1 MFFFFPRLPLDIT
14 FYFGLVWRNLTSRQ
28 KTRFAMFFKE
38 MQRLQRI
45 PSCLSMKSYIARN
58 FCDHFLQVR
67 SAALM
72 EEWKW
77 MSWGTDYQNPQAC
90 LHDLFLEHQEKSMK
104 QAFEELKAMRHSS
117 KVHEEILFN
126 FANLM
131 FNDIEANFELSA
143 TTPAIIKVDFVQVE
157 VEAATWQFAASTST
171 DSQEEEVPCY
181 D

>member
-1 MFFFFPRLPLDIT
+1 MFFND
-14 FYFGLVWRNLTSRQ
+14 
-28 KTRFAMFFKE
+28 
-38 MQRLQRI
+38 MQRLRRI
-45 PSCLSMKSYIARN
+45 PSYLSMQSYIARH

-90 LHDLFLEHQEKSMK
+90 THYLFLEHQEKSMK
-104 QAFEELKAMRHSS
+104 KALEELKALRHSS
-117 KVHEEILFN
+117 KVHEEIIFN

-131 FNDIEANFELSA
+131 FNDIEGNFELSA
-143 TTPAIIKVDFVQVE
+143 TSPAIVKVDFVQINFPRP
-157 VEAATWQFAASTST
+157 ATWQFAASTST
-171 DSQEEEVPCY
+171 DSQEEEEEVPCY